1 MHSDTA
7 SVLNL
12 MRCRSMPMFGQREI
26 SNISLVTRPTCV
38 VGDRPGGKRKGL
50 LVDPPLSPHLA
61 LRYCLLACNVC
72 LVPDR
77 SAFIRA
83 GAGEVWASTPMSRVA
98 SSSRRVPSCL
108 PSRRPSWTERTF
120 VDSDDAEVALCS
132 DRSAFIVRR
141 EILKSIPRKIKKQI
155 THPGDNAHI
164 DGFQELFV
172 YLNKSPGPKVLRQLV
187 ISYFTDSSSLRGHLS
202 Q

>member
-1 MHSDTA
+1 
-7 SVLNL
+7 
-12 MRCRSMPMFGQREI
+12 
-26 SNISLVTRPTCV
+26 
-38 VGDRPGGKRKGL
+38 
-50 LVDPPLSPHLA
+50 
-61 LRYCLLACNVC
+61 
-72 LVPDR
+72 
-77 SAFIRA
+77 
-83 GAGEVWASTPMSRVA
+83 MSQVI
-98 SSSRRVPSCL
+98 SSSRHVPSRL

-120 VDSDDAEVALCS
+120 VDSDDAETVLCS

-141 EILKSIPRKIKKQI
+141 EILKSIPRKIKKRI

-172 YLNKSPGPKVLRQLV
+172 YLNKSPGPKILRRLV